1 MGKRGGEEEIWRE
14 RERGEKTEKQTKFTR
29 TCTKRPYSEFLNM
42 AVSCGSGKISF
53 ASLYSLLSH
62 FPAVSLLL
70 PLSSLFPLASQF
82 PLASRFPL
90 PSRFPLA
97 SLFPLSSLFPLKER
111 AGEKRLGRRHE
122 AVKIKLQFSV
132 ICSFYCYLINSA
144 DQNQIY

>member
-29 TCTKRPYSEFLNM
+29 TCAKRQYSEFLNL

-82 PLASRFPL
+82 PLA
-90 PSRFPLA
+90 SRFPLA

>member
-82 PLASRFPL
+82 PLAS
-90 PSRFPLA
+90 
-97 SLFPLSSLFPLKER
+97 LFPLSSLFPLKER